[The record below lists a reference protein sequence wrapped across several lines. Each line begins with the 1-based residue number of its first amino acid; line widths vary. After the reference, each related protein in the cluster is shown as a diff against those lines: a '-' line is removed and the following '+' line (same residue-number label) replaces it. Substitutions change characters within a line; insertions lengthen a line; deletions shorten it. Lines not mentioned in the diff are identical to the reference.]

1 MTNGSTSALSAI
13 ALLFV
18 LAGSAAAWASLGSL
32 VMRAL
37 NSWN

>member
-1 MTNGSTSALSAI
+1 MTNTSATASSAV

-18 LAGSAAAWASLGSL
+18 LAASAAAWASLGAV

-37 NSWN
+37 HAWS